1 MKLTK
6 ESLRK
11 IISEEMEEM
20 SQKESPHNIVKSISK
35 LADEAQM
42 NKSFGFSKE
51 VTKKYHDE
59 LLDLV
64 NQLKPEEEE

>member
-11 IISEEMEEM
+11 MISEEMDNM
-20 SQKESPHNIVKSISK
+20 PKEKSPREIMRSISK
-35 LADEAQM
+35 LADESQM
-42 NKSFGFSKE
+42 NKSFGFSKRIM
-51 VTKKYHDE
+51 KQYHDE